1 MLEKTN
7 ATEVDRLLEATRQ
20 TMAKVRD
27 CWAATPA
34 ADGGVNARIVQP
46 IHAAPD
52 DGDWTICFITGART
66 RKAAEIARAGRM
78 TLCYQHHPDRG
89 YVVLSGRAALVTER
103 SAIRARWREPWR
115 LFFPGGPEDP
125 DLVLVRLAVDR
136 VELCVPGVSPEPFG
150 IRYAALARDSAGMWR
165 LRPA

>member
-7 ATEVDRLLEATRQ
+7 APEVDRLLKATRQ

-34 ADGGVNARIVQP
+34 ADGGVSARIVQP
-46 IHAAPD
+46 IDVAPD
-52 DGDWTICFITGART
+52 DEDWTISFITGART

-78 TLCYQHHPDRG
+78 TLCYQHHPGRS
-89 YVVLSGRAALVTER
+89 YVALSGRAAVVAER
-103 SAIRARWREPWR
+103 SAIGARWREPWR

-136 VELCVPGVSPEPFG
+136 IELCVPGVSPEPFG
-150 IRYAALARDSAGMWR
+150 IRYAALTRDSAGMWR
-165 LRPA
+165 TRPA